1 MALQAQ
7 KWTISGLATEF
18 GISHRVLGKRLED
31 CEPCEIK
38 GRSKLYKIAGVAP
51 AILKM
56 DKPDDLDLTQERAR
70 LAKAQADKTELQL
83 EVENGNLLPVDEV
96 ESVWSDVTTAIRAK
110 LLSLPTRIS
119 PQLQDLSQPEME
131 SVMQEQI
138 YEALEELSETDME
151 QNEKQKPSPKTR
163 AKRTRKKGSGKV
175 QTTTKSQ
182 GQ

>member
-18 GISHRVLGKRLED
+18 GISHRVLGKRIED
-31 CEPCEIK
+31 CLPCEIK
-38 GRSKLYKIAGVAP
+38 GRSKFYKIAEVAP

-83 EVENGNLLPVDEV
+83 EVENGNLLLVDEV
-96 ESVWSDVTTAIRAK
+96 ESTWADIVTAIRAK

-119 PQLQDLSQPEME
+119 PQLIDLTQPEME
-131 SVMQEQI
+131 SVLQEQI
-138 YEALEELSETDME
+138 YEALEELANSDLSE
-151 QNEKQKPSPKTR
+151 NEKTKSTKKTPR
-163 AKRTRKKGSGKV
+163 NRKKKSGKV
-175 QTTTKSQ
+175 QATTESKSK
-182 GQ
+182 